1 MLHGH
6 SLPMQHVRELLGTLA
21 LAHAT
26 PILVTG
32 ETGTGKELAARM
44 IHEIAAPDDPF
55 VAVNCAAITE
65 SLLESELF
73 GHVKGAFTGATEN
86 RMGAF
91 RAAGRGVL
99 LLDEVSEMAVG
110 LQAKL
115 LRVLDGYGARAVGAD
130 TDYRPGCIVV
140 ATSNRVLAH
149 PACGFRRDL
158 YHRLSA
164 FQVDMPPL
172 RERNGDAVMLAEMF
186 LAGRKRLTRLA
197 KEAMRRYA
205 WPGNVRELR
214 NMMERAV
221 LTESSGAIGER
232 TLLPYMQEY
241 VAADVVNCDL
251 RRAEAQLIRSALRQS
266 NGDKVRAAG
275 MLGICRSALYDKMR
289 RHGIPL
295 GDAREETNTR

>member
-1 MLHGH
+1 MLHGN
-6 SLPMQHVRELLGTLA
+6 SIPMQHVRELLGTLA
-21 LAHAT
+21 LARAT

-44 IHEIAAPDDPF
+44 IHEIATPEEPF
-55 VAVNCAAITE
+55 VAVNCAAITD

-73 GHVKGAFTGATEN
+73 GHVRGAFTGATDN
-86 RMGAF
+86 RLGAF

-99 LLDEVSEMAVG
+99 LLDEVSEMVAG

-130 TDYRPGCIVV
+130 TEYRPDCIVV
-140 ATSNRVLAH
+140 ATSNRDLAH

-164 FQVDMPPL
+164 FPVHMPAL
-172 RERNGDAVMLAEMF
+172 RERNGDAVLLAEMF

-197 KEAMRRYA
+197 REALRRYP

-221 LTESSGAIGER
+221 LIELSDAIGER

-241 VAADVVNCDL
+241 VAAEVLNCDL
-251 RRAEAQLIRSALRQS
+251 RRAEAQLIRAALRQA

-289 RHGIPL
+289 RHGIEL
-295 GDAREETNTR
+295 GDAKEQTGTR